1 MTTGQ
6 VVLEVLSDLQWERL
20 NQIPITLQTMKD
32 GQSVLTSSGKF
43 ISFGMIFYFGKNRNF
58 AVFL

>member
-6 VVLEVLSDLQWERL
+6 VVLKLLSDLQWERL

-43 ISFGMIFYFGKNRNF
+43 ISFGTIFYFDKNRNF